1 MRGSCDRRLDVTDR
15 NSIAKNANGRRAY
28 ARPSLTIYGSVR
40 ELTGAMS
47 GTGTDASLMFM
58 ATVMA

>member
-1 MRGSCDRRLDVTDR
+1 MTDH
-15 NSIAKNANGRRAY
+15 NSTANNANSRRAY

-47 GTGTDASLMFM
+47 GTGTDNNLEQMNAGNP
-58 ATVMA
+58 

>member
-1 MRGSCDRRLDVTDR
+1 MQGPCDRRLVVTDR
-15 NSIAKNANGRRAY
+15 NSTANTANGRRAY

-47 GTGTDASLMFM
+47 GTGTDNNLEQMNA
-58 ATVMA
+58 VNP